1 MTERLFR
8 SLAVWP
14 MKPEKRAQF
23 ETVVAAAVT
32 HHKAGRLPQAEAAYF
47 AALKILPG
55 HAGVMHNLGVLA
67 ATRGEHAAAIERF
80 DVSIQ
85 ADPSYSSAHYNRAIS
100 FEALGRRSEAIK
112 GFARAAGLEP
122 DHYASHR
129 ALGFLLLAEGN
140 RGRALDH
147 FARTYELRRGE
158 DRTGIASK
166 SLASA
171 TRAKLMHDAEQFR
184 YLAQRRRDGYR
195 FELLGENYEA
205 VGRIFPQTSTKLSD
219 ADLELLG
226 EDYNTAICLLDAPEI
241 AGGAVRK
248 RTDTDEI
255 TKVFGT
261 DRNGAI
267 YFDDFLTPQA
277 LSALKRYLLESTIWH
292 DFGYIGGFVASYLE
306 DGLACP
312 LMLQIADE
320 ARAAFPELLE
330 TQPLSQAWAFKGL
343 EASSAVDVH
352 ADDATFSINFWVTP
366 WDANRTPG
374 RGGLVIYRT
383 PPPTDWAIEGYG
395 ADQRRIVAFLEQ
407 TAGDRLV
414 VPYRENRAV
423 LFESRL
429 FHHSDITEFRKGYEY
444 HRINITLLFGN
455 RCRSHE
461 KTLAQPVAGQKTR
474 VPKLTHKR

>member
-32 HHKAGRLPQAEAAYF
+32 HHIAGRLPQAEAAYF
-47 AALKILPG
+47 AALQILPG

-67 ATRGEHAAAIERF
+67 AIRGEHAAAIERF
-80 DVSIQ
+80 DMSIQ
-85 ADPSYSSAHYNRAIS
+85 ADPGYVTAHYNRAIS

-112 GFARAAGLEP
+112 GFARAAALEP

-158 DRTGIASK
+158 DRTGTASE

-184 YLAQRRRDGYR
+184 YLAPRRRDGYR

-226 EDYNTAICLLDAPEI
+226 EDYNTAICVLDAPEI

-292 DFGYIGGFVASYLE
+292 DFGHIGGFVASYLE

-330 TQPLSQAWAFKGL
+330 SQPLSQVWAFKGL
-343 EASSAVDVH
+343 EVNSAVDVH

-366 WDANRTPG
+366 SDANRTPG
-374 RGGLVIYRT
+374 RGGLVVYRT

-407 TAGDRLV
+407 NAGDRLV

-444 HRINITLLFGN
+444 HRLNITLLFGN
-455 RCRSHE
+455 RCR
-461 KTLAQPVAGQKTR
+461 AP
-474 VPKLTHKR
+474 